1 MEAPTKNILGNTALS
16 LIALFVAFAFCE
28 AAVRLLYK
36 NESMLFPRYHT
47 DYQYGRYTI
56 RGVRPNSEYWMT
68 SADGSWKYV
77 TNSKGF
83 RNTKEFSYAKPA
95 NTIRVL
101 SIGDSHTQGYEV
113 RQNSTF
119 SAVLER
125 FLKHRAKNAEV
136 INTGV
141 SGFSNAE
148 ELVFLENEGIKYN
161 PDVVVLGFFAND
173 FEDNLKA
180 GLFGLDSQS
189 GLTEKKYQHIPGVR
203 IQNVIYSIPGVQWL
217 SENSYFYSLLF
228 NNVWSYFAS
237 RLSQE
242 AEYAVPTGATSSEY
256 RNTFKAGVI
265 RKAGS
270 ATSGGIASP
279 GGRNTLQAE
288 AIRKAGF
295 ALPPGAPAASSY
307 PIDLAAALVERMQRF
322 CSDRGIRFIVVD
334 IPYAISGN
342 SFRSSMPTALAERL
356 AAARIELIGSQYL
369 LQKFD
374 GAAELHV
381 PHGHNHISEFTHS
394 LIGVEIGQRLLA
406 PANVAENR

>member
-1 MEAPTKNILGNTALS
+1 MKKILGNMALAGF
-16 LIALFVAFAFCE
+16 ALFIAFSFCE
-28 AAVRLLYK
+28 VVVRLLYK

-56 RGVRPNSEYWMT
+56 RGVRPNSEYWM
-68 SADGSWKYV
+68 SSVDGSWKYV

-113 RQNSTF
+113 RQDFTF

-125 FLKHRAKNAEV
+125 FLKHRAKHAEI

-189 GLTEKKYQHIPGVR
+189 RLTEKKYQHIPGVR

-237 RLSQE
+237 RLAQE

-256 RNTFKAGVI
+256 RNTFKANAMQ
-265 RKAGS
+265 KAEHV
-270 ATSGGIASP
+270 TPVGIASN
-279 GGRNTLQAE
+279 RYRDTIKVE
-288 AIRKAGF
+288 AIQKTGY
-295 ALPPGAPAASSY
+295 ALPVGIAASSSY
-307 PIDLAAALVERMQRF
+307 PIELAVALIERMQQF
-322 CSDRGIRFIVVD
+322 CSERGIRFIVVD
-334 IPYAISGN
+334 IPYAVGERR
-342 SFRSSMPTALAERL
+342 FQSSMPPALLERL
-356 AAARIELIGSQYL
+356 VAARIELIGSQYL

-406 PANVAENR
+406 PSNVAESR

>member
-1 MEAPTKNILGNTALS
+1 MALAG
-16 LIALFVAFAFCE
+16 LALFVAFVFCE
-28 AAVRLLYK
+28 AVVRLLYK
-36 NESMLFPRYHT
+36 EESMLFPRYHT

-56 RGVRPNSEYWMT
+56 RGIRPNSEYWMS

-77 TNSKGF
+77 TNSRGF
-83 RNTKEFSYAKPA
+83 RNTREFSYAKPA
-95 NTIRVL
+95 NTLRVL

-113 RQNSTF
+113 RQNYTF

-125 FLKHRAKNAEV
+125 FLNYRAKNAEV
-136 INTGV
+136 INSGV

-189 GLTEKKYQHIPGVR
+189 RLTERKYQHIPGVR

-228 NNVWSYFAS
+228 NNVWSYFAA

-242 AEYAVPTGATSSEY
+242 AEYAVPTGATSPEY
-256 RNTFKAGVI
+256 RNIFKTGTVKQAGQVTP
-265 RKAGS
+265 AD
-270 ATSGGIASP
+270 IASNEN
-279 GGRNTLQAE
+279 RNS
-288 AIRKAGF
+288 IKAKAVQQTGY
-295 ALPPGAPAASSY
+295 ALPVGATVSPSY

-322 CSDRGIRFIVVD
+322 CSERGIRFIVVD

-342 SFRSSMPTALAERL
+342 RYRSSVPVALAERF
-356 AAARIELIGSQYL
+356 AASRIELIDSQHL
-369 LQKFD
+369 LQKFE

-406 PANVAENR
+406 PAKLAEGR